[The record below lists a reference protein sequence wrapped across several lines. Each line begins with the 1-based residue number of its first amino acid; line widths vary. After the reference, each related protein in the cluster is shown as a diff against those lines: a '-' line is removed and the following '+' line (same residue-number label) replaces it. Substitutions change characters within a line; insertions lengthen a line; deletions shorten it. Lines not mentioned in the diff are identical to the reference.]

1 MDIVLN
7 VLRILS
13 LLFMGILLY
22 LGITGLILG
31 STFVIREALLFFFGI
46 DIYEKMK
53 KWVSKIKLNPKNKQ
67 EQPLT
72 ESDEEWLKNRGR
84 Y

>member
-7 VLRILS
+7 VLRVLLS
-13 LLFMGILLY
+13 LFMGLFLH

-31 STFVIREALLFFFGI
+31 STFVIREALLFFFNI
-46 DIYEKMK
+46 DIYEIMK
-53 KWVSKIKLNPKNKQ
+53 KWIPKPKNKTKKNVILN
-67 EQPLT
+67 E
-72 ESDEEWLKNRGR
+72 ESDTEWLKNRGR

>member
-7 VLRILS
+7 VLRVLLS
-13 LLFMGILLY
+13 LFMGLFLH

-46 DIYEKMK
+46 DLYEIMK
-53 KWVSKIKLNPKNKQ
+53 KWVPKAKSKPKKKH
-67 EQPLT
+67 EPLT